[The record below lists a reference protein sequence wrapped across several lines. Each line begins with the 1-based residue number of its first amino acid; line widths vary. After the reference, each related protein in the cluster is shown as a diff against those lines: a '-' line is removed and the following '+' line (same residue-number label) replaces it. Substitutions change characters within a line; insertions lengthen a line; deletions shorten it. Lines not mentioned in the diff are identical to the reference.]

1 MSWHNLLSLWPLI
14 EADLHSEYGIDV
26 DSGILRRRSWRWL
39 QARIYGL
46 LCAESRLQRHFAP
59 PPEQPQQRRR

>member
-1 MSWHNLLSLWPLI
+1 M
-14 EADLHSEYGIDV
+14 
-26 DSGILRRRSWRWL
+26 DSGILRTRSWRWF